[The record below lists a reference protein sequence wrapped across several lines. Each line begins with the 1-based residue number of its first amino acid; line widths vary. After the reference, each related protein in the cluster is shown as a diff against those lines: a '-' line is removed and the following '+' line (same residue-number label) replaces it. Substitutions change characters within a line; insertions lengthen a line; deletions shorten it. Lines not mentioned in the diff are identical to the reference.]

1 MPIYSEGKIYKIHC
15 NLTGE
20 DYYGSTTYTLQ
31 VRINSHTS
39 KCKKPLNRQCKSRQI
54 IERGNFQI
62 ELVEN
67 YPCETKRELHV
78 RERYYID
85 NFPNINHFVPTRTQK
100 EYKETRKEFIK
111 EYNTNWEKEHR
122 QERNDIKK
130 ERYKTNEDYRQKGIE
145 RSSQYYQ
152 ENKEKVLERL
162 MCRYVCECG
171 AEGLVANKSRHEK
184 SKRHQKFITQTSS

>member
-31 VRINSHTS
+31 VRINCHKSTS
-39 KCKKPLNRQCKSRQI
+39 KKPLKQQCKSKQI
-54 IERGNFQI
+54 IDRGDFQI

-67 YPCETKRELHV
+67 YPCETKRELQV

-85 NFPNINHFVPTRTQK
+85 NFPNINHVVPTRTQQ
-100 EYKETRKEFIK
+100 EYKEHHKEKYK
-111 EYNTNWEKEHR
+111 EYNSKYEKEHR
-122 QERNDIKK
+122 QELNDIRK
-130 ERYKTNEDYRQKGIE
+130 EKYKTNEDYRQKGIE
-145 RSSQYYQ
+145 RVSQYYQ

-184 SKRHQKFITQTSS
+184 TKRHQTFISQTSS

>member
-31 VRINSHTS
+31 KRINNHKSNSKNTS
-39 KCKKPLNRQCKSRQI
+39 KKQCTSKKI
-54 IERGNFQI
+54 IDRGDFQI

-67 YPCETKRELHV
+67 YPCKTKRELQV

-85 NFPNINHFVPTRTQK
+85 NFPNINHVVPTRTQK

-111 EYNTNWEKEHR
+111 EYNAKYDKEHR
-122 QERNDIKK
+122 QERN
-130 ERYKTNEDYRQKGIE
+130 EYSNNLYKTNEDYKQKGIE
-145 RSSQYYQ
+145 RAAKYYQ

-162 MCRYVCECG
+162 MTRYVCECG

-184 SKRHQKFITQTSS
+184 SKRHQKFIN